1 MKTYF
6 LLALLVAMPAAAKT
20 ALPEMTRSQSDLQY
34 SDLATVWDEALAVKE
49 EMLNRNEGLKSM
61 YMADD
66 DNMAVLYVTNATARF
81 FSFGAHER
89 KVNF

>member
-49 EMLNRNEGLKSM
+49 EMLNRNE
-61 YMADD
+61 D
-66 DNMAVLYVTNATARF
+66 
-81 FSFGAHER
+81 
-89 KVNF
+89 